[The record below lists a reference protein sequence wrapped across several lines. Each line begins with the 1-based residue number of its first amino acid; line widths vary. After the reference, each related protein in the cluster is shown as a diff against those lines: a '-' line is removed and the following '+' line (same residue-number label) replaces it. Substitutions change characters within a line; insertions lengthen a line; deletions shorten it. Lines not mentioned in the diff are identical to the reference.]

1 MKIVGQ
7 ALANFRK
14 KANMEISDVIPIMSS
29 KYRIEISQ
37 MTLRRV
43 EQGERVVPLDEL
55 IILSKI
61 YKFDILEVIK
71 IAQLEIFDNL

>member
-43 EQGERVVPLDEL
+43 EQGERTT
-55 IILSKI
+55 KGGC
-61 YKFDILEVIK
+61 
-71 IAQLEIFDNL
+71 